1 MSVNRVVRKITTKPV
16 WWWERRRSYPIRSL
30 YDRLPPLFVR
40 HGGRRFVVLT
50 TPETLSDALW
60 AAWSWYRFLRDEDC
74 TLHISVDG
82 TVSEAAIAAA
92 SRLFPG
98 VSIDSAQWACQYVR
112 ARMPGLQTFFDNH
125 PTGRKLALILA
136 LSDRGPIVYSD
147 YDVLAFSR
155 PHELLAAM
163 DRNVPCYFLEE
174 VDGTR
179 DAQIA
184 ERAKQLGLNYIPKF
198 NCGFMHIPQGALSIG
213 LAGQI
218 LATWRAPGESWFA
231 EQTVLS
237 FMLQQLHAEALPPS
251 RYVISVCRQ
260 FYWEKDVD
268 YAAITARHFTTPVR
282 HVMYKYGMP
291 ILLKQIA
298 DYRCGTCEG
307 QQSPHENTPGNQEE
321 VITSKDHGHE

>member
-1 MSVNRVVRKITTKPV
+1 MNRLVSKITTKPV
-16 WWWERRRSYPIRSL
+16 WWWERKRSYSIRSF
-30 YDRLPPLFVR
+30 YDRLPPLSVR
-40 HGGRRFVVLT
+40 PGGRRFVVLT

-74 TLHISVDG
+74 ALHISVDG

-147 YDVLAFSR
+147 YDVLAFR
-155 PHELLAAM
+155 QPHELLSAM
-163 DRNVPCYFLEE
+163 DRNVPCYFSEE

-184 ERAKQLGLNYIPKF
+184 ERAKQLGLEYIPKF

-213 LAGQI
+213 LASQI

-237 FMLQQLHAEALPPS
+237 FMLQQFHAEALPSS

-268 YAAITARHFTTPVR
+268 YSAIAARHFTTPVR

-291 ILLKQIA
+291 IILKQST
-298 DYRCGTCEG
+298 DYRCETCGG
-307 QQSPHENTPGNQEE
+307 QQSPREGASPNQGATT
-321 VITSKDHGHE
+321 TSKDHGDE

>member
-1 MSVNRVVRKITTKPV
+1 
-16 WWWERRRSYPIRSL
+16 
-30 YDRLPPLFVR
+30 
-40 HGGRRFVVLT
+40 VLT
-50 TPETLSDALW
+50 TPEKLGDALW

-74 TLHISVDG
+74 RLQIAVDG
-82 TVSEAAIAAA
+82 AISKAQIAAA
-92 SRLFPG
+92 HQLFPG

-112 ARMPGLQTFFDNH
+112 ARVPGLQTFFDNH

-136 LSDRGPIVYSD
+136 LSDRGPVVYSD

-155 PHELLAAM
+155 PNELLASIE
-163 DRNVPCYFLEE
+163 RNVPCYFAEE

-184 ERAKQLGLNYIPKF
+184 ERAKQLGLDYLPKF
-198 NCGFMHIPQGALSIG
+198 NCGFLYIPQGALSIR

-237 FMLQQLHAEALPPS
+237 FMLRQLHAEALPPS
-251 RYVISVCRQ
+251 RYVISICRQ

-268 YAAITARHFTTPVR
+268 YTGIAARNFTSPVR
-282 HVMYKYGMP
+282 HLMYKFGMP
-291 ILLKQIA
+291 IILEHGKHCI
-298 DYRCGTCEG
+298 GGGKTE
-307 QQSPHENTPGNQEE
+307 
-321 VITSKDHGHE
+321 TSESA